1 MKLWNSYGSEHSAD
15 LVMIGR
21 FKDEGSAEKAMEAIE
36 KVTDLITTKHDD
48 HRGAER
54 FSEDALRLLKE
65 CKVYDLAPYE
75 LEQFIYGV
83 HPSLR
88 GDRIEIRT
96 NEPDLSAFMKLM
108 VDHGARVE
116 VWCSRDYPESAGNG
130 EASE

>member
-1 MKLWNSYGSEHSAD
+1 MKVWNSYGSEHSAD

-21 FKDEGSAEKAMEAIE
+21 FKDEGSAEKAMEAID
-36 KVTDLITTKHDD
+36 KITDLMTTADSD
-48 HRGAER
+48 HTRAER
-54 FSEDALRLLKE
+54 FSEEALRLLQE
-65 CKVYDLAPYE
+65 WKVYDLAPYE

-83 HPSLR
+83 HPSLK

-116 VWCSRDYPESAGNG
+116 IWCSRDYPESAESG
-130 EASE
+130 EMNE